1 MITKELS
8 EAAVEVNCILRNST
22 TGIIKKIPLE
32 FIKLLKS
39 MESEDYKFEYDRTKT
54 LEEQNLKPETR
65 GLIAYIY
72 QEYICNKEER
82 DRYSE
87 MCNEYY
93 KEKEQLKRQKY
104 NPDNIFIDNFE
115 FSKKDDIK
123 EAEETR
129 IVENTGESIWK
140 KIVRMIKNKFF

>member
-1 MITKELS
+1 M
-8 EAAVEVNCILRNST
+8 N
-22 TGIIKKIPLE
+22 
-32 FIKLLKS
+32 
-39 MESEDYKFEYDRTKT
+39 
-54 LEEQNLKPETR
+54 
-65 GLIAYIY
+65 
-72 QEYICNKEER
+72 
-82 DRYSE
+82 
-87 MCNEYY
+87 
-93 KEKEQLKRQKY
+93 KEQLKRQKY

>member
-87 MCNEYY
+87 MCNE
-93 KEKEQLKRQKY
+93 
-104 NPDNIFIDNFE
+104 
-115 FSKKDDIK
+115 
-123 EAEETR
+123 
-129 IVENTGESIWK
+129 
-140 KIVRMIKNKFF
+140 